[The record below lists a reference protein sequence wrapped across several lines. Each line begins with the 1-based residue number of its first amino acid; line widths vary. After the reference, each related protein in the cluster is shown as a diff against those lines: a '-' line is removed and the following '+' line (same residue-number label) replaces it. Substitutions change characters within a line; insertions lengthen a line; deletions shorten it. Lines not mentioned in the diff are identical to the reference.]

1 MRQNTIRV
9 KFLSLLLIII
19 LGALALSGCSAA
31 GLEASSGEL
40 MSATKPTSNPESTT
54 VNATTTS
61 PAAAGANTIN
71 GTNSATGTTPDPSS
85 TGAAATTAAT
95 TAPATT
101 TATSPAASG
110 ASPAGDGTPAGKA
123 NEDAEKGNN
132 SIQSF
137 RGDGTKE
144 DEGRGKGSGK
154 NIVQLVNKE
163 NGQMLIRGST
173 QLNKIWG
180 PNVTPLNLATSQGSC
195 TDCQTYAV
203 ALQINLISRKA
214 TNIAP
219 ENAAI
224 AVNIG
229 CTRCQTYAQALQYT
243 FQVDDPSEVPPRI
256 NGLLKRMEREI
267 NSLKTKKGVTFAEA
281 RTRIADVIAE
291 FKDLAAS
298 LNKQERESREDD
310 DDNATPIPTQTPE
323 PSVTPAPTATPAGSS
338 GADPSQATTPT
349 VAPASSAGST
359 TAPQTTEPTT
369 AASTAPP
376 GYAAPN
382 AAPAS

>member
-110 ASPAGDGTPAGKA
+110 DGTPAGKA
-123 NEDAEKGNN
+123 NEGDEKGNN